1 MEWDEQAVTGW
12 VKETWPQV
20 EAARRRAEP
29 FLVFEDEVGFSL
41 TPPTCRTWARRGH
54 TPVVRV
60 RGRSQRR
67 FSIAALACY
76 RTSERSRL
84 IYRPRRHADH
94 KRGGRR
100 SFTRTDYRNL
110 LTAAHQ
116 QLKAPL
122 VLVWDNLNVHLDHR
136 MRDFIDTHDWITS
149 HQLPS
154 YAPDLNPVEGI
165 WSVIRR
171 STQANTVFTDP
182 THLIRVLRHH
192 LRELQY
198 RSDVIDGCLAA
209 TGLKMTTS
217 RPQLQ

>member
-1 MEWDEQAVTGW
+1 M
-12 VKETWPQV
+12 
-20 EAARRRAEP
+20 
-29 FLVFEDEVGFSL
+29 
-41 TPPTCRTWARRGH
+41 TPPTARTWAKRGH
-54 TPVVRV
+54 TPVVKV

-76 RTSERSRL
+76 KTGERSRL
-84 IYRPRRHADH
+84 IFRPKRHVDH

-100 SFTRTDYRNL
+100 SLTWTDYRDL
-110 LTAAHQ
+110 LTAAHHR
-116 QLKAPL
+116 LNAPL

-136 MRDFIDTHDWITS
+136 IQDFIETQDWITS
-149 HQLPS
+149 FQLPS

-171 STQANTVFTDP
+171 TGQCNTAFTDP
-182 THLIRVLRHH
+182 DHLIRVLRHN

-209 TGLKMTTS
+209 TGLTLTTS
-217 RPQLQ
+217 RPQTQ